1 MTMLPHEWL
10 PEAERLS
17 PLAQLTFNRGM
28 LAAAD
33 HFEGWLAD
41 CARNG
46 IDPNAVL
53 ESEAV

>member
-1 MTMLPHEWL
+1 MLPHEWL